1 MQTRLTNALAAFLA
15 VAAVPWSLAFAQN
28 PAPPTVD
35 EQLAAQFKTV
45 KMGGDASGP
54 VVIEPGTV
62 LVIQKAG
69 ILGVPPRA
77 LVYCAAR
84 FEDGNFRPAGISC
97 ANMMKNASRI
107 FQTGE
112 KVYPL
117 KFEVKP
123 KNDRVSVRIIACDAC
138 NGTNPPTAFK
148 GQVDFIFPKGALDNP
163 DASKI
168 EDAIGKVFSIDD
180 SAGEAPPAP
189 AAADANQPAPATAAP
204 APPAAP
210 AQPVSIEIGQTI
222 DQVVAALGQPQK
234 TVNLGAKQIYV
245 YKDLKIT
252 FLNGKVSDVQ

>member
-1 MQTRLTNALAAFLA
+1 LPHKSTRSISLIFLAA
-15 VAAVPWSLAFAQN
+15 AAVCTSATAGQN
-28 PAPPTVD
+28 PAPPTIE
-35 EQLAAQFKTV
+35 EQLQAEYKLV

-54 VVIEPGTV
+54 SVIEPGTV

-77 LVYCAAR
+77 LVYCASK
-84 FEDGNFRPAGISC
+84 FEDGAFRPAGNSC
-97 ANMMKNASRI
+97 SNMMKNASRM

-117 KFEVKP
+117 KIEVKP
-123 KNDRVSVRIIACDAC
+123 KNDKVTVRFIACDAC

-148 GQVDFIFPKGALDNP
+148 GAVDFIFPKGALDNP

-180 SAGEAPPAP
+180 SAAEAPPAP
-189 AAADANQPAPATAAP
+189 AAADANQPPPAAA
-204 APPAAP
+204 APAAP
-210 AQPVSIEIGQTI
+210 AQPVSIDIGMTI

-234 TVNLGAKQIYV
+234 MVNLGAKKIYV
-245 YKDLKIT
+245 YKDLKVT
-252 FLNGKVSDVQ
+252 FLDGKVSDVQ